1 MSSISSI
8 ALPQSTSPLARLQSE
23 LASEVSAGTISS
35 VDQSALSSA
44 LTDIDSAM
52 KSGAASSRGAPP
64 SPDAMKAK
72 IDGLIDGGVKDG
84 KLTSAQ
90 ADELKNVFA
99 QAFSGGPGGPGGAGG
114 PGGPG
119 GAGGPGG
126 PGGAGGGGGASK
138 TSSDPADTNGDGTV
152 SAAEQAAYD
161 AKKAT
166 SSDSSSSSTETDTG
180 KLVQDFLK
188 LLQDSNGSASSY
200 STGGDSLKAQIQ
212 SLIVNYQA

>member
-1 MSSISSI
+1 MGVDMTSISS
-8 ALPQSTSPLARLQSE
+8 ATSQQFSPLSRLQSE
-23 LASEVSAGTISS
+23 LASEVSAGTISR
-35 VDQSALSSA
+35 DDKSALSSA

-72 IDGLIDGGVKDG
+72 VDGLIDGEVKDG

-90 ADELKNVFA
+90 AAELKSVFA
-99 QAFSGGPGGPGGAGG
+99 QAFSGGPGGAGG

-126 PGGAGGGGGASK
+126 PRGAGGGGGAGK
-138 TSSDPADTNGDGTV
+138 TSKDPADTNGDGTV

-161 AKKAT
+161 AKNPAQADAT
-166 SSDSSSSSTETDTG
+166 SDSSNSDPS
-180 KLVQDFLK
+180 KLLSDFLK
-188 LLQDSNGSASSY
+188 LLQDSKSGSSSY
-200 STGGDSLKAQIQ
+200 STDGNGLKAQIE

>member
-1 MSSISSI
+1 MTSISS
-8 ALPQSTSPLARLQSE
+8 ATSQQFSPLARLQSE

-35 VDQSALSSA
+35 DDQSALSSA

-52 KSGAASSRGAPP
+52 KSGAASFDGTPP

-72 IDGLIDGGVKDG
+72 IDGLIDGEVKDG

-90 ADELKNVFA
+90 AAELKNVFA
-99 QAFSGGPGGPGGAGG
+99 QAFS
-114 PGGPG
+114 GGPG

-126 PGGAGGGGGASK
+126 PGGAGGGAGK
-138 TSSDPADTNGDGTV
+138 TDSDPADTNGDGTV
-152 SAAEQAAYD
+152 TAAEQAAYD
-161 AKKAT
+161 AKSAT
-166 SSDSSSSSTETDTG
+166 SSDSSGNSDVA

-188 LLQDSNGSASSY
+188 LLQNSNGSSSSY
-200 STGGDSLKAQIQ
+200 GTDGDSLKAQIQ

>member
-1 MSSISSI
+1 MEVDMSSISSAI
-8 ALPQSTSPLARLQSE
+8 SPQAFSPLSRLQTE

-35 VDQSALSSA
+35 KDQSAISSA

-52 KSGAASSRGAPP
+52 KSQASSGSPP

-72 IDGLIDGGVKDG
+72 VDGLIDGEVKDG

-90 ADELKNVFA
+90 AAELKSIFA
-99 QAFSGGPGGPGGAGG
+99 QAFSGGPSGAGG

-126 PGGAGGGGGASK
+126 PGGAGGGGGAGK
-138 TSSDPADTNGDGTV
+138 TSKDPADTNGDGTV
-152 SAAEQAAYD
+152 SAAEKAAYD
-161 AKKAT
+161 AKFPTQADAT
-166 SSDSSSSSTETDTG
+166 SDSSNSDPS
-180 KLVQDFLK
+180 KLLLDFLK
-188 LLQDSNGSASSY
+188 QLQDSKSGSSSY
-200 STGGDSLKAQIQ
+200 STDGAGLKAQIE